1 MARKKSA
8 RPELIRFYCSL
19 ATIQNAITFRGDG
32 DGGRVV
38 LEVPRSEAGALLLL
52 QQYGA
57 ARLLHVTVEFVD
69 KGGAPSEPNTDGP
82 ADWSEVMRR
91 SIDNEDE

>member
-57 ARLLHVTVEFVD
+57 ARLLHVTVVLCADQIVAAAADDLDSAIDELD
-69 KGGAPSEPNTDGP
+69 SEL
-82 ADWSEVMRR
+82 E
-91 SIDNEDE
+91 IDDE